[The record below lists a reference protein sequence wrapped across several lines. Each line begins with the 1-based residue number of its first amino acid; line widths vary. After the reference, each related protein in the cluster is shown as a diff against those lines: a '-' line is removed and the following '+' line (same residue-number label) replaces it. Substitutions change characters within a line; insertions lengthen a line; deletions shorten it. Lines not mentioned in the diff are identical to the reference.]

1 MLLLLLVLHS
11 GVWANEEITEREEVI
26 AFLTTFIRAFENGE
40 IDVMEASF
48 SANSL
53 VFPIDIVPTESS
65 AQIQTSDYK
74 RVKGMG
80 PTMRKVVASFRERDT
95 GPPYMTLDP
104 KDLEVQMFSD
114 TAVVTFHLED
124 DRCLGRRTFV
134 LAKEGDSWKIVHLH
148 ASNVLC
154 SE

>member
-1 MLLLLLVLHS
+1 MSRVS
-11 GVWANEEITEREEVI
+11 ATAREEVI
-26 AFLTTFIRAFENGE
+26 AFLTTFIRAFENGG

-48 SANSL
+48 SADSF
-53 VFPIDIVPTESS
+53 VFPLATMANENKP
-65 AQIQTSDYK
+65 QIQTSDYK

-80 PTMRKVVASFRERDT
+80 PTMRNLVASFRERDT

-114 TAVVTFHLED
+114 AAVVTFHLEN
-124 DRCLGRRTFV
+124 DRSLARRTFV
-134 LAKEGDSWKIVHLH
+134 LAKEGNSWKIVHLH
-148 ASNVLC
+148 ASNVVG